1 MKSDFVQSPSVF
13 ITFEMK
19 HFNVFTIF
27 CFLSILSHQTTV
39 TERLYLI
46 VDTYAKSR
54 EYPEH
59 QYWPDQ
65 SRSVLE
71 KNTYWPTLSRIGR
84 VVLSVSQK
92 QS

>member
-1 MKSDFVQSPSVF
+1 M
-13 ITFEMK
+13 
-19 HFNVFTIF
+19 
-27 CFLSILSHQTTV
+27 

-71 KNTYWPTLSRIGR
+71 KKHVLADSVRIGR
-84 VVLSVSQK
+84 IVLSVSQK